1 MSFTATPKRGE
12 MLLLTARQLSRQCV
26 ASQTRTHR
34 SIATASATALRPC
47 ATRQS
52 GSHIINHNKNS
63 SRSVATFTPPHQ
75 ASAISIIK
83 SELDTSSDEFKENER
98 LMGEAMARLEELTRK
113 VQLGGPPK
121 AREKH
126 IARKKML
133 PRDRVTALI
142 DPGTTFLELSPLA
155 GHELYPEAPEV
166 PAGGIITG
174 IGVVEGVTCMIVAND
189 STVKGGTYY
198 PITVKKHLRAQE
210 VAKEN
215 KLPCIYLVDS
225 GGANLPH
232 QADVFP
238 DREHFGRIFFNQA
251 RMSAAGIPQVSVVM
265 GPCTAGGAYVPA
277 MSDESIIVQEQGH
290 IFLAGPPLVKAATGE
305 VVSPED
311 LGGGKMHSSVSGV
324 TDYLA
329 VDDAHAIV
337 LARRCI
343 SNLNWPVENK
353 QLTTSSPNPT
363 FAEPLYPAEEL
374 LGVASTNLRKPL
386 PVHEVIARIVD
397 GSVFAEFKRDY
408 GTTLVTG
415 FANIYGHRV
424 GIVANNGILFSS
436 SAVKG
441 AHFIELCAQRGI
453 PLVFLQNIS
462 GFMVGKDAER
472 EGIAKNGA
480 KLVTAVACADVPKFT
495 VVVGGSYG
503 AGNYGMC
510 GRAYSPRFLWMWPN
524 ARIGVM
530 GGEQLAAVMETVGQ
544 KVDPELKARIERES
558 DAVYSSARLWDD
570 GIIPPA
576 HTRRYLGL
584 GLRAAL
590 GGRNEVAP
598 GETKFGVF
606 RM

>member
-1 MSFTATPKRGE
+1 MKMRLFSILSKE
-12 MLLLTARQLSRQCV
+12 MMHLSRQLGRLT
-26 ASQTRTHR
+26 TRGARTFPR
-34 SIATASATALRPC
+34 ISPSSSSSIPRRT
-47 ATRQS
+47 
-52 GSHIINHNKNS
+52 
-63 SRSVATFTPPHQ
+63 VATFNTPHQ
-75 ASAISIIK
+75 ASAISVVK
-83 SELDTSSDEFKENER
+83 SNVDTTSEEFKENER
-98 LMGEAMARLEELTRK
+98 LMGEAMAKLEELTRK
-113 VQLGGPPK
+113 VHQGGPPK

-133 PRDRVTALI
+133 PRDRITALI

-155 GHELYPEAPEV
+155 GHELYPEAEV
-166 PAGGIITG
+166 PAGGIIAG
-174 IGVVEGVTCMIVAND
+174 VGVVEGVTCMIVAND

-198 PITVKKHLRAQE
+198 PITVKKHLRAQS
-210 VAKEN
+210 VAMEN

-232 QADVFP
+232 QSDVFP
-238 DREHFGRIFFNQA
+238 DRDHFGRIFYNQA
-251 RMSAAGIPQVSVVM
+251 RMSAAGIPQISVVM

-337 LARRCI
+337 LARRSI
-343 SNLNWPVENK
+343 SNLNWP
-353 QLTTSSPNPT
+353 TTSSTPNKI
-363 FAEPLYPAEEL
+363 FEEPIYDPEEL
-374 LGVASTNLRKPL
+374 LGIASTNLRKPL
-386 PVHEVIARIVD
+386 PIHEVIARIVD
-397 GSVFAEFKRDY
+397 GSHFSEFKRDY

-415 FANIYGHRV
+415 FAEIYGHKV
-424 GIVANNGILFSS
+424 GIIANNGILFSS
-436 SAVKG
+436 SSLKG
-441 AHFIELCAQRGI
+441 AHFIELCSQRGI

-480 KLVTAVACADVPKFT
+480 KLVTAVACAEVPKFT

-524 ARIGVM
+524 ARVGVM
-530 GGEQLAAVMETVGQ
+530 GGEQLSKVMETVGQ
-544 KVDPELKARIERES
+544 KVDLGLKERIEKES
-558 DAVYSSARLWDD
+558 EAVFSSARLWDD
-570 GIIPPA
+570 GVIPPQ

-584 GLRAAL
+584 GLNAAM
-590 GGRNEVAP
+590 GGRNAVEP
-598 GETKFGVF
+598 GQTKFGVF